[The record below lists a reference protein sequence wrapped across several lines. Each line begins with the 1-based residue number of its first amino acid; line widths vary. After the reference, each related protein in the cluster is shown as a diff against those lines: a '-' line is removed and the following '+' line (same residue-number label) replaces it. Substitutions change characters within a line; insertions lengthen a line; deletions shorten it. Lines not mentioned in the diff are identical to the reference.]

1 MTDLQIFEL
10 KTGKFT
16 PLDDNQL
23 ATLTEPQ
30 AAAYIELRDA
40 VGALADADREVENAH
55 AHNSACV
62 EALAV
67 SERNAPPRRTFL
79 QEWRAMTGKA

>member
-1 MTDLQIFEL
+1 MTDLFEL
-10 KTGKFT
+10 KTGKFV
-16 PLDDNQL
+16 PLDNDQL

-40 VGALADADREVENAH
+40 VGALADADREVEDARLYNG
-55 AHNSACV
+55 ACV

-67 SERNAPPRRTFL
+67 SEKNAPPRRTFL